1 MDQSLCKLTLI
12 YPIPAEE
19 QILDLMLSND
29 GIVKGFTT
37 WHGEGHGEAFDA
49 TSANEKVRGRV
60 DRGVLVTILARSTV
74 SELLEM
80 VRKAIESP
88 RLAFWVEP
96 VEQFGHLVSAK
107 AKRTSRQQCSL
118 SRRAAH
124 SA

>member
-19 QILDLMLSND
+19 QILDLVLSND

-37 WHGEGHGEAFDA
+37 WHAEGHGEAFDA

-74 SELLEM
+74 SKLLEK
-80 VRKAIESP
+80 VSKAIKSP

-96 VEQFGHLVSAK
+96 VERFGHLEDGS
-107 AKRTSRQQCSL
+107 RT
-118 SRRAAH
+118 AAARF
-124 SA
+124 SP